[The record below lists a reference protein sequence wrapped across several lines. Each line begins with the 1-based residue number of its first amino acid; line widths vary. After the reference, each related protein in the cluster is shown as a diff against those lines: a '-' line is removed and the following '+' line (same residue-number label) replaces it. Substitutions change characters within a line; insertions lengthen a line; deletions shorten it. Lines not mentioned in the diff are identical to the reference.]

1 MLIVELN
8 GLADGFNGGEHVTEA
23 VDAHDADSAFPV
35 LCAVTVS
42 TPPGYSVFEYNV
54 FTGTDQL
61 VPFVNDVD
69 PISTPSR
76 YNLTVPVNDEMVPPT
91 EETFSKNVVADKV
104 GQTDV
109 IPATVAEADEGL
121 VHPELDTT
129 A

>member
-1 MLIVELN
+1 
-8 GLADGFNGGEHVTEA
+8 
-23 VDAHDADSAFPV
+23 
-35 LCAVTVS
+35 
-42 TPPGYSVFEYNV
+42 VFEYNV

-76 YNLTVPVNDEMVPPT
+76 YNLTVPVNDGMVPPT

-109 IPATVAEADEGL
+109 TPATVAEADEGL